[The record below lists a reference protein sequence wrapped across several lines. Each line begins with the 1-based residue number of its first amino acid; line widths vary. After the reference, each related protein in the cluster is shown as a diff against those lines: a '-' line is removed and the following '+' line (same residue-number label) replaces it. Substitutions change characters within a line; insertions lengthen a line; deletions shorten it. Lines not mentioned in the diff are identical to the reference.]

1 MTRKL
6 ALIAALVV
14 VIGVV
19 SAGFAIAAGGGDEQ
33 PLTGSTLEQATDAA
47 LAHTGG
53 GTVVETETGDDG
65 AAYSVEVRL
74 DDGSQVE
81 VNLDGSF
88 EVIGSE
94 ADDDGAG
101 DNEGSRGRR
110 LAMRGAPAALGPAP
124 RPRRLRRERG
134 ADP

>member
-6 ALIAALVV
+6 VLIAALVV

-81 VNLDGSF
+81 VNLDGNF

-101 DNEGSRGRR
+101 DDEGPG
-110 LAMRGAPAALGPAP
+110 
-124 RPRRLRRERG
+124 
-134 ADP
+134 DDD